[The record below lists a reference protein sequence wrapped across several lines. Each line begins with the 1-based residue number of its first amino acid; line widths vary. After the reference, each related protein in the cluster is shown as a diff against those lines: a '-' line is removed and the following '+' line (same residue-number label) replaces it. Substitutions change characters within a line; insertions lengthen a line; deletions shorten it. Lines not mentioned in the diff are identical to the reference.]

1 MRRKCPVIEEV
12 EAFREFVLA
21 QSHGEGAEL
30 SLEDHF
36 RRWRALHSVTRDLEQ
51 SLRSLARGLDDANA
65 GRLVDADQ
73 AIHETR
79 SRLQS
84 SK

>member
-1 MRRKCPVIEEV
+1 MSTVIEEV
-12 EAFREFVLA
+12 EAFREFVHE
-21 QSHGEGAEL
+21 QSHGEAADL
-30 SLEDHF
+30 SLEDLF
-36 RRWRALHSVTRDLEQ
+36 QRWRALRPVTRELEQ
-51 SLRSLARGLDDANA
+51 SLRSLARGLDDAKA
-65 GRLVDADQ
+65 GHVVDADQ